1 VWSDWAKPMQL
12 YILPG
17 QAWLQMT
24 DANCVRVQTPS
35 TATLSLLL
43 ERLTAKLDHPQSPG
57 RARSVKVFLGAQLC
71 APVVFPDVPG
81 ASFADLQVIA
91 RRHAAAYW
99 GVEPKHGDAM
109 IRCQLAAG
117 VSGLAAAMPTGIWT
131 DLHRWAEA
139 TNMTVTSLEPM
150 WSSAMHA
157 NRHELASA
165 HMVCVHE
172 PDGTVVKLTMAE
184 RVAMAAEVDQ
194 MEWSAQSDHASV
206 SASENKGIVRLE
218 WTGALTHTDSS
229 LGRPMRPAS
238 IIRRWLDR
246 SAWAASSSMASTGF
260 AVHAATLDGMAAGHS
275 ERPAANL
282 AT

>member
-1 VWSDWAKPMQL
+1 MWSDWAKPMQL

-17 QAWLQMT
+17 QGWLQMT

-35 TATLSLLL
+35 TAALSLLL
-43 ERLTAKLDHPQSPG
+43 ERLTAKLDHPQYPG

-99 GVEPKHGDAM
+99 GVDPKHGEAM
-109 IRCQLAAG
+109 IRCELAAG
-117 VSGLAAAMPTGIWT
+117 VGGLAAAMPTGTWT
-131 DLHRWAEA
+131 DIHRWAEA
-139 TNMTVTSLEPM
+139 TKMTVSSLEPM
-150 WSSAMHA
+150 WSSAMQA
-157 NRHELASA
+157 NRHELTSA
-165 HMVCVHE
+165 HVVCVQE
-172 PDGTVVKLTMAE
+172 PDGTVVKLTVAE

-218 WTGALTHTDSS
+218 WTGALTHTDSR
-229 LGRPMRPAS
+229 LGRPTHPLS
-238 IIRRWLDR
+238 IIRRWLGR
-246 SAWAASSSMASTGF
+246 SAWTASPSMASTGF
-260 AVHAATLDGMAAGHS
+260 AVHAASLDGMAAGHS